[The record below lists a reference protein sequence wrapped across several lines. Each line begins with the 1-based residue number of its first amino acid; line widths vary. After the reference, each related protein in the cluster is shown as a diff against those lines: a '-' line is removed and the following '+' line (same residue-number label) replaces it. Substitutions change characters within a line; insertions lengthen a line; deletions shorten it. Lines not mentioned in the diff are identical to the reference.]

1 MVAFIVG
8 KYVLSF
14 MEEGAYVGIGVI
26 GAYVGMGVIGIN
38 SLFWFGEFDGTHG

>member
-1 MVAFIVG
+1 M
-8 KYVLSF
+8 LSF